1 MRIKRIRE
9 LELTRKSLLRQ
20 KDQMK
25 NQMKAWNQQKNFTG
39 RSGNWYKILNKI
51 LP

>member
-9 LELTRKSLLRQ
+9 LELTRKGLLRP

-25 NQMKAWNQQKNFTG
+25 NQAWNPQKNFTG
-39 RSGNWYKILNKI
+39 RSGNWFKILNKI